1 MKRFVKDAH
10 ILSVIAMLDLSSR
23 ATKDSIQQNMIQLE
37 ETDLVIQARAGVR
50 TAQEALFRAHAN
62 RAYVVAQRYL
72 GSRYDA
78 ADVVHDA
85 FLKAFARL
93 DQFNNERGAFVHWL
107 SRIVANEA
115 LSWMR
120 KEKIRFTEDVTDP
133 ILGNQLESS
142 SGDPSFNPSL
152 KPEYDDLLA
161 ALDILPAG
169 ARTVFNLSVFEGF
182 SHDEIGDQLGITA
195 SASRAQLT
203 RARHQLRSY
212 LLPITQQP

>member
-1 MKRFVKDAH
+1 MH
-10 ILSVIAMLDLSSR
+10 ILGVIATLNITSR
-23 ATKDSIQQNMIQLE
+23 VATDVQKQNMTQLDDA
-37 ETDLVIQARAGVR
+37 DLVIQARAGVR
-50 TAQEALFRAHAN
+50 TAQEKLFRAHAE

-72 GSRYDA
+72 GSRYNA

-93 DQFNNERGAFVHWL
+93 DQFSDDKGAFVHWL

-115 LSWMR
+115 LSSMR
-120 KEKIRFTEDVTDP
+120 REKIRFTEDISDP
-133 ILGNQLESS
+133 MLGNKLESS
-142 SGDPSFNPSL
+142 RGDADFNPEL
-152 KPEYDDLLA
+152 KPEYDDLLS

-182 SHDEIGDQLGITA
+182 SHEEISEQLGISA

-203 RARHQLRSY
+203 RARQQLRSY
-212 LLPITQQP
+212 LLPIIQQP